1 MCTTKNMSPTQQRTV
16 AAIRQAFLAL
26 LKERPFENITVKMI
40 CTAAQVSKFTFYN
53 YYCDKYALAE
63 GISEDFIDGLCN
75 AIESSEFSESGN
87 IERSKKVYRFVTEKK
102 DVYHSLSTL
111 TLNGVNFSQRLL
123 EKLQQLTQRQIRDGM
138 KRSGFT
144 ASDEAIIFF
153 SHMTASGELAEIE
166 IIVNGLIPWERLTLF
181 QQTAAIN
188 NGILL
193 QKICKL

>member
-63 GISEDFIDGLCN
+63 AISEDFIDGMCN
-75 AIESSEFSESGN
+75 AIESSEYSESGN
-87 IERSKKVYRFVTEKK
+87 IERGKKVYRFVTEKK
-102 DVYHSLSTL
+102 DVYHALSTL

-123 EKLQQLTQRQIRDGM
+123 EKLQKLTQRQIRDGM
-138 KRSGFT
+138 KRSGFA

-153 SHMTASGELAEIE
+153 SHMMASGELAEIE

-181 QQTAAIN
+181 QQVTAIN
-188 NGILL
+188 NGMLL